1 MLNRER
7 SCQAALSLTYCLIT
21 SFNIGALRYAF

>member
-7 SCQAALSLTYCLIT
+7 SCQAALTYCLIT